1 MIIFYSFLSYI
12 IGIFSSQKIW
22 LSSFFLLLILFIIF
36 KYKKEKDKLKPTL
49 FLICLFFTFGI
60 IRPFLYLSGKEF
72 NYDNLIGVV
81 YKAENNYAL
90 IATLKG
96 NYYIKESNLEVGDI
110 LSLSGKSELALFS
123 HYENSFNFISSS
135 SLC

>member
-90 IATLKG
+90 ITTLKG
-96 NYYIKESNLEVGDI
+96 NYYIK
-110 LSLSGKSELALFS
+110 
-123 HYENSFNFISSS
+123 
-135 SLC
+135 